1 MLFRSEMHNIP
12 IQVTAF
18 SLIYCFDVFQQ
29 TSIDIT
35 AKQIKRK
42 KIVISILSSS
52 SDIDIV
58 QYQANSSLSQLK
70 F

>member
-42 KIVISILSSS
+42 KLLLSLSYLQAVISTLSS
-52 SDIDIV
+52 IKQTPV
-58 QYQANSSLSQLK
+58 FPN
-70 F
+70 